1 MQKTKRRRPFLLL
14 EVLISFT
21 LIAFCAI
28 PLIYPHISM
37 IKAQKG
43 FINKVKINHT
53 VNLIYV
59 NILEKLHKNEIL
71 LSDIED
77 KKVFNVDNAEL
88 KEINGY
94 RATYQ
99 FTSEKHKKRNTAGIA
114 TFIVTLQL
122 QFIPKISGKTLTYD
136 YDVFLV
142 SKKEIAN
149 LDPNEGGEDEED

>member
-1 MQKTKRRRPFLLL
+1 ML

-37 IKAQKG
+37 IKAQNG

-77 KKVFNVDNAEL
+77 KKIFNVDNAEL
-88 KEINGY
+88 KGINGY

-99 FTSEKHKKRNTAGIA
+99 FIKEKHKKRNGAGIA
-114 TFIVTLQL
+114 TYVVTLQL
-122 QFIPKISGKTLTYD
+122 QFIPKKNGKTLTYD

-142 SKKEIAN
+142 SKKDIAN
-149 LDPNEGGEDEED
+149 VDPNEGGDDEEDET

>member
-1 MQKTKRRRPFLLL
+1 ML

-21 LIAFCAI
+21 LIAFCVI
-28 PLIYPHISM
+28 PLIRPHISM
-37 IKAQKG
+37 IKAQNG
-43 FINKVKINHT
+43 FINKVQINHT

-77 KKVFNVDNAEL
+77 KKIFNVDNVEL
-88 KEINGY
+88 KGINGY
-94 RATYQ
+94 KATYQ
-99 FTSEKHKKRNTAGIA
+99 FIKEKHKKRNSAGITVYIA
-114 TFIVTLQL
+114 TLQL
-122 QFIPKISGKTLTYD
+122 QFIPNKSGKTLTYD

-149 LDPNEGGEDEED
+149 VDPNEGGDDEEDET